1 MDFSSNPTIPALK
14 SGDVITI
21 KADGYTDLTFKLVI
35 DNDGKATLV
44 EDDGKGDP
52 YELHVKIDGSF
63 EAAVVGQK
71 DYDGVSSAS
80 VGGSSSNKN
89 SAVKVYGALVE
100 KIQSLRTVIGKNLTI
115 CPKSIWTEANV
126 RSALYRIQKMEHQK
140 TATVVWKV
148 ST

>member
-14 SGDVITI
+14 SGDVITV

-71 DYDGVSSAS
+71 DYDGGFECQCWRILFKQEQCS
-80 VGGSSSNKN
+80 
-89 SAVKVYGALVE
+89 
-100 KIQSLRTVIGKNLTI
+100 
-115 CPKSIWTEANV
+115 KSIWSTCGK
-126 RSALYRIQKMEHQK
+126 RYR
-140 TATVVWKV
+140 AC
-148 ST
+148 